1 MNNHPDIERAA
12 RDLAQAEADL
22 QDARQRHADLLAE
35 VSAVEARLQDV
46 AARRAKVREDL
57 AAGTLTDRE
66 AGGLLALVDED
77 AADLRQLLADAQARA
92 ATAAPMAEQNVL
104 SLAKSAIERTG
115 REIAFQALHVRVVEL
130 EQAFMQAL
138 GTLYEQGQVLGRG
151 RSLSGVYRPSNE
163 MRLVLLHNQPPVGVR
178 RE

>member
-77 AADLRQLLADAQARA
+77 AADLRQLQIGRA
-92 ATAAPMAEQNVL
+92 SCRERVCQYVWISVVAV
-104 SLAKSAIERTG
+104 SLKKKKKLIKE
-115 REIAFQALHVRVVEL
+115 
-130 EQAFMQAL
+130 
-138 GTLYEQGQVLGRG
+138 
-151 RSLSGVYRPSNE
+151 
-163 MRLVLLHNQPPVGVR
+163 
-178 RE
+178 

>member
-92 ATAAPMAEQNVL
+92 DR
-104 SLAKSAIERTG
+104 KST
-115 REIAFQALHVRVVEL
+115 
-130 EQAFMQAL
+130 
-138 GTLYEQGQVLGRG
+138 
-151 RSLSGVYRPSNE
+151 
-163 MRLVLLHNQPPVGVR
+163 RLNSSP
-178 RE
+178 

>member
-1 MNNHPDIERAA
+1 MV
-12 RDLAQAEADL
+12 
-22 QDARQRHADLLAE
+22 LLFLMIRRPPR
-35 VSAVEARLQDV
+35 STRTDTLFPYTTLFRS
-46 AARRAKVREDL
+46 ARRAKVREDL

-115 REIAFQALHVRVVEL
+115 REIAFPALHVRVVEL
-130 EQAFMQAL
+130 EQEFMQAL
-138 GTLYEQGQVLGRG
+138 GTLSEPGERQSVVSGKGVAVRG
-151 RSLSGVYRPSNE
+151 GSG
-163 MRLVLLHNQPPVGVR
+163 
-178 RE
+178 